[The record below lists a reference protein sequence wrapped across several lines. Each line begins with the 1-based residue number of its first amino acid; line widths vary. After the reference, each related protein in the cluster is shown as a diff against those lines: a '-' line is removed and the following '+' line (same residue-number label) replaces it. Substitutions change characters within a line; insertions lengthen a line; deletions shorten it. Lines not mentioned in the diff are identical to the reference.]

1 MMIARCVILLLLV
14 VEVCQASCVL
24 SDEDWTPIRTAYLER
39 NTYNPLKS
47 ICNDTLPN
55 SLQSKYGNCQT
66 PLKTVLLN
74 TGLEA
79 DCFGHFSS
87 TLYSGLGSNPST
99 LANTLCNAN
108 LKDAITNNFC
118 NALTV
123 VGCPRA
129 VEILQFL
136 PFASCYIAPLANRT
150 TTYQLAYYANQDDLK
165 CMRRYGVCES
175 FKAANWDTSERCEL
189 SFERAFLD
197 YCPLPTEFEKNA
209 TVIIVMCVIGPF
221 ILLALGCIVYRFRR
235 KPHLHHITRNEVL
248 NQAVGN
254 FVSFDQPLKAHPE
267 LQAVIAASKFKGVVF
282 DKTTQTW
289 GVLGENKRYT
299 NEKEAAQRAY
309 LNMAKLDGKPGHSDL
324 SSSASTTNVRAF
336 TSMEIGEMQFVV
348 NATPLTPEQKYEMRF
363 QQLVAFYQFWEPE
376 KPDIEE
382 HSRNLLTKHDFDHVV
397 RALKTNTLAN
407 TLCNA
412 NLKDAITNNFC
423 NALTVVGCPRAVE
436 IIRFSPYANCYIVP
450 LENRTTA
457 YQLAYYANQDDFKC
471 MRKYKAHP
479 ELQAVIAA
487 SKFKGVVFDKTTQT
501 WGVLGENK
509 RYTNERKQRNV
520 LT

>member
-1 MMIARCVILLLLV
+1 MIARCVILLLLL
-14 VEVCQASCVL
+14 VELCRASCVL
-24 SDEDWTPIRTAYLER
+24 SNSDWVRIHTAYSER
-39 NTYNPLKS
+39 NTYDPLKS
-47 ICNDTLPN
+47 ICNSTSPV
-55 SLQSKYGNCQT
+55 SLQAKYGNCQT

-74 TGLEA
+74 TGLDV
-79 DCFGHFSS
+79 DCVGTFSS
-87 TLYSGLGSNPST
+87 ILYSGLGSNPST

-129 VEILQFL
+129 VEIIRFT
-136 PFASCYIAPLANRT
+136 PYANCYIVPLENRT
-150 TTYQLAYYANQDDLK
+150 TAYQLAYYANQDDLK
-165 CMRRYGVCES
+165 CMRKYKVCEN
-175 FKAANWDTSERCEL
+175 FKADNWDTCPLTVRDVIYFIDSSHVTYTCERVYPSALDRCEI
-189 SFERAFLD
+189 SVERAFLD

-235 KPHLHHITRNEVL
+235 KPHLHHITRKEVL

-336 TSMEIGEMQFVV
+336 TSMEITEPQFMI
-348 NATPLTPEQKYEMRF
+348 NAKPLTPEQTYELRF

-397 RALKTNTLAN
+397 RALKTKYGV
-407 TLCNA
+407 CPPSW
-412 NLKDAITNNFC
+412 DA
-423 NALTVVGCPRAVE
+423 
-436 IIRFSPYANCYIVP
+436 FSEV
-450 LENRTTA
+450 
-457 YQLAYYANQDDFKC
+457 
-471 MRKYKAHP
+471 
-479 ELQAVIAA
+479 
-487 SKFKGVVFDKTTQT
+487 
-501 WGVLGENK
+501 
-509 RYTNERKQRNV
+509 
-520 LT
+520 